1 MHHKESAIIMLNIK
15 TVKNSLSTEPE
26 KNGYCFRSSC
36 SQTLKLNKLPKEMA
50 AYNSTF
56 TEADFAGMLN
66 VFFTIVIK
74 HLAEGKNVEFPIGT
88 LRPTA
93 TGTCSNIQDGFE
105 PGTGNNRLNIAF
117 AANEDAMIY
126 LRQNLKYKRIPPDST
141 GEVHIYRV
149 TSLKD
154 DASESSRLELSAGKV
169 FRLHGR
175 NLSFNLEDE
184 QQGVFLENETSQL
197 RVTSYIRRGTNI
209 IDIAVPSELA
219 AGKYSISVVT
229 KPGTIYF
236 TGTTESMLTVS

>member
-1 MHHKESAIIMLNIK
+1 
-15 TVKNSLSTEPE
+15 
-26 KNGYCFRSSC
+26 
-36 SQTLKLNKLPKEMA
+36 MA

-74 HLAEGKNVEFPIGT
+74 HLAEGK
-88 LRPTA
+88 
-93 TGTCSNIQDGFE
+93 
-105 PGTGNNRLNIAF
+105 
-117 AANEDAMIY
+117 
-126 LRQNLKYKRIPPDST
+126 
-141 GEVHIYRV
+141 EVHIYRV

-154 DASESSRLELSAGKV
+154 DASESSSLELSAGKV

-197 RVTSYIRRGTNI
+197 RVASYIRRGTNI
-209 IDIAVPSELA
+209 IDIAVPSELT

-236 TGTTESMLTVS
+236 TGTTESMITVS